1 MPEAAAFYNYTGE
14 PNRIEK
20 SLGSQVFT
28 TNALHPLEPIDD
40 LHARLVIDYHSA
52 IEGCNYFVY
61 EGRNYT
67 ITGRERLPGGAM
79 SVTGLIDAVS
89 TFASGVLSCP
99 AIAGRNAQKWSM
111 WQGDN
116 RFSLLQQK
124 NIATKW
130 LGSIGEDDAII
141 FGYVE

>member
-14 PNRIEK
+14 PSRIEK
-20 SLGSQVFT
+20 SLGSPVFT

-40 LHARLVIDYHSA
+40 LHARLLIDYHSA

-67 ITGRERLPGGAM
+67 ITGRERVPGGAM

-89 TFASGVLSCP
+89 TFESGVLSCP

-111 WQGDN
+111 DFSDS
-116 RFSLLQQK
+116 RFALKQK
-124 NIATKW
+124 KIIDTID
-130 LGSIGEDDAII
+130 LGSIGEGDAII